1 MCIDRVRILIGDKD
15 REACLEP
22 EHVGDGAAIMEW
34 QGLPLDKEGGR
45 TGGH

>member
-22 EHVGDGAAIMEW
+22 ESFGDGAAIMKC
-34 QGLPLDKEGGR
+34 QGLPLDKVGW
-45 TGGH
+45 

>member
-1 MCIDRVRILIGDKD
+1 MGIKI
-15 REACLEP
+15 EACLEP

-45 TGGH
+45 TGGLSNPEHKG